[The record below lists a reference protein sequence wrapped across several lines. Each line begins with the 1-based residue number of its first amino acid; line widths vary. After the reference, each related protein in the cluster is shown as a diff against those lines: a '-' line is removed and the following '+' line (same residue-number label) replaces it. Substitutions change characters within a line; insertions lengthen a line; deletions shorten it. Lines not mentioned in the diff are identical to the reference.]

1 VLSLQ
6 TFTKSTFFFSLTIP
20 MLVLGVPIY
29 DALLA
34 IWRRSVRMWL
44 RGKEAGGGPKKSGIM
59 QPDLDHLHHRLV
71 KAGISTKRVA
81 LLLCL
86 GNLALVIFGL
96 LITTFRSHAA
106 GIFLIAILAGAYFV
120 MRHLALIELRDTGTA
135 ILGGLRRPTHA
146 TLKALA
152 GPVWDMLWMVGAVAV
167 SMWLFEPAT
176 NDFWHRWFLD
186 LPVWVTPTFS
196 LLAVSRIY
204 VTVWSRARM
213 RDLLQLALT
222 LQLGLLISLG
232 VALLIDPYQEI
243 QRWLIRTLVVGA
255 VSHPPI
261 LAARMVYR
269 FVEELVNWSKVA
281 SEPIAN
287 GARVVLY
294 GAGGR
299 CWLYLRERAFNSF
312 GGSDRRL
319 TVGIID
325 DEPSLHFQ
333 YVYGYQVLGGGKDL
347 PRLVAAHNINGII
360 ITALL
365 TAEARAAVR
374 DLALQHGLQLTEW
387 RCQEEPLVPP
397 TPTEPPLPGRI
408 S

>member
-1 VLSLQ
+1 
-6 TFTKSTFFFSLTIP
+6 
-20 MLVLGVPIY
+20 
-29 DALLA
+29 
-34 IWRRSVRMWL
+34 
-44 RGKEAGGGPKKSGIM
+44 
-59 QPDLDHLHHRLV
+59 
-71 KAGISTKRVA
+71 
-81 LLLCL
+81 
-86 GNLALVIFGL
+86 
-96 LITTFRSHAA
+96 
-106 GIFLIAILAGAYFV
+106 
-120 MRHLALIELRDTGTA
+120 LRDTGTA

-152 GPVWDMLWMVGAVAV
+152 GPVWDMLWMVGAVAI
-167 SMWLFEPAT
+167 SMWLFEPTT

-243 QRWLIRTLVVGA
+243 QKWLIRTLVVGA

-269 FVEELVNWSKVA
+269 LVEELVNWSKVA
-281 SEPIAN
+281 SEPNAN
-287 GARVVLY
+287 GTRVVLY

-333 YVYGYQVLGGGKDL
+333 YVYGYQVLGGVKDL
-347 PRLVAAHNINGII
+347 PQLIVTHNIKGII
-360 ITALL
+360 ITAML
-365 TAEARAAVR
+365 TPEARTAVR

-387 RCQEEPLVPP
+387 RCQEEPLVAP
-397 TPTEPPLPGRI
+397 TPAQAPAPQTEILH
-408 S
+408 